1 MAGGATQYPIR
12 IEEYRL
18 VVDKGYERKEYP
30 KKDATHAEKGVA
42 DALRDIQLYPDVV
55 ASRMSAWAEKRVM
68 TVTDWERIE

>member
-30 KKDATHAEKGVA
+30 KKDAAHAEKGVA
-42 DALRDIQLYPDVV
+42 DALRDIQLYPEP
-55 ASRMSAWAEKRVM
+55 SGMRAWAEKRVM
-68 TVTDWERIE
+68 TVTDWERFT